1 MGGGEMS
8 KIPTP
13 IQAQTLWLHT
23 EGRTA
28 AEIARLT
35 GRTPASA
42 TQALAEA
49 RRVASATGL
58 RMVVIRPKATE
69 ETGSG
74 LSVAKRLAKEA
85 GLLP

>member
-1 MGGGEMS
+1 M
-8 KIPTP
+8 IPTP

-49 RRVASATGL
+49 RRVATACGL
-58 RMVVIRPKATE
+58 RMVVNSVPATNE
-69 ETGSG
+69 RGFTG
-74 LSVAKRLAKEA
+74 AKELAKEA